1 MKDAVR
7 IQMEDFSQD
16 EEIRALQASSKRMG
30 GIATFLG
37 CARDFSEGRE
47 VSEIS
52 FDAYGSMALS
62 ELKNLRSDAIEKY
75 GLLDARIV
83 HRIGTVKGG
92 ENIVFIAAGA
102 EHRVAALKACRWMI
116 DELKQRVPI
125 WKKEIT
131 PQGESWVT
139 PHPYRH
145 SRAGGIQ
152 QKTFR
157 VADKTSRLSATR
169 IITRAPLLIQTP
181 SRYGV
186 AQEILTLTYQ
196 TYAAR

>member
-1 MKDAVR
+1 MKPAVR
-7 IQMEDFSQD
+7 IQQEDFSQD

-62 ELKNLRSDAIEKY
+62 ELEKLRSAAIEKY

-102 EHRVAALKACRWMI
+102 EHRVAALEACHWMI

-125 WKKEIT
+125 WKKETT

-139 PHPYRH
+139 PHP
-145 SRAGGIQ
+145 
-152 QKTFR
+152 
-157 VADKTSRLSATR
+157 
-169 IITRAPLLIQTP
+169 
-181 SRYGV
+181 
-186 AQEILTLTYQ
+186 
-196 TYAAR
+196 